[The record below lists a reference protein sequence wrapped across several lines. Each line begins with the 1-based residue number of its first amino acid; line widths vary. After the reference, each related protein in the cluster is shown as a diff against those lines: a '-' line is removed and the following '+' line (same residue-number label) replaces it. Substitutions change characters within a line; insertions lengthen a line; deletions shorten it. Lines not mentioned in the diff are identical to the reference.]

1 MGSLAMKKRLLS
13 LLVSLLL
20 LVSLS
25 PAALAAENTA
35 VRGNNFF
42 TRQEPGDPDYGEK
55 TYVHMGTE
63 QIIKKGGGNRAPRP
77 GRGKGGAGPF

>member
-35 VRGNNFF
+35 VRETIFF
-42 TRQEPGDPDYGEK
+42 TSQEHADLDYDEM
-55 TYVHMGTE
+55 TYVHMDTE
-63 QIIKKGGGNRAPRP
+63 QIIKEALKKMMKG
-77 GRGKGGAGPF
+77 